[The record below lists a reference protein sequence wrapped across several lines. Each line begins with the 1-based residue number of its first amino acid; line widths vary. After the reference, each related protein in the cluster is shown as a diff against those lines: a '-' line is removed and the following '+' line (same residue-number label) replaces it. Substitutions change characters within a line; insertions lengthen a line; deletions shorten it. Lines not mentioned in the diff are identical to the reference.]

1 VRWAGALL
9 VALAGGALGVVCTS
23 STATATRVELDA
35 RAACGSERP
44 RAIRNGARARRP
56 EWVVGH
62 GPVLLGGF
70 FGPTATPALHSREGR
85 KVVAKFYVMYSR
97 RGPARVTITGW
108 LRSQPDE
115 RLLLGDLATR
125 RSVRSLEIRLGR
137 LGPGKPF
144 WRYLYQPSGLTAARP
159 GCYRV
164 MVRWAGGA
172 RTITVDLT
180 DEALRQPQ
188 PRRLPTAP

>member
-1 VRWAGALL
+1 VPAGWAGALL
-9 VALAGGALGVVCTS
+9 VALAGPSGVVSTS
-23 STATATRVELDA
+23 STATATRVDLEA
-35 RAACGSERP
+35 RGACGSARP

-70 FGPTATPALHSREGR
+70 VGPTATPALHGREGQR
-85 KVVAKFYVMYSR
+85 VVAKFYVLYSKQ
-97 RGPARVTITGW
+97 GPARVTITGW

-115 RLLLGDLATR
+115 RLLLGDITTR
-125 RSVRSLEIRLGR
+125 RSVRSLDVRLGR

-144 WRYLYQPSGLTAARP
+144 WRYLYQPSGLVAPRP
-159 GCYRV
+159 GCYLVR
-164 MVRWAGGA
+164 VRWAGGA

-180 DEALRQPQ
+180 EAALRRPQ
-188 PRRLPTAP
+188 PRRLPPS